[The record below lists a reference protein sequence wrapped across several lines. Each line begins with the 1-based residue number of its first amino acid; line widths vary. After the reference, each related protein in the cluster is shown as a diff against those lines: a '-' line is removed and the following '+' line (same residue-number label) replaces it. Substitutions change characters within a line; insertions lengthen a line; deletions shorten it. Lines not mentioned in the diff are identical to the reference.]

1 MLYWGSF
8 CVEKHVLWFQQQR
21 LGVLLLL
28 ALSGG
33 IGAVE
38 GFLSGDDLYASCQDK
53 NLACEAYIVGISD
66 SVQALM
72 TWGPITLSVDPPT

>member
-1 MLYWGSF
+1 MAR
-8 CVEKHVLWFQQQR
+8 V

-53 NLACEAYIVGISD
+53 NL
-66 SVQALM
+66 L
-72 TWGPITLSVDPPT
+72 ITHDPQPTLATGRAWEVSSTLHRPAGAAGCPT